1 MILCRME
8 MSHSHDT
15 VIHLFKRGLEDG
27 CPRDMAFAVR
37 VEGVKRSA
45 CPALGNVAYYSRV

>member
-27 CPRDMAFAVR
+27 CPRDMAFAVK